1 MDLANLHW
9 TAQRNSGTENPSHV
23 LYGSGE
29 TPTLPEFI
37 RGSDPSEYYLVP
49 EYTDPAMLGTFN
61 QVTRAN
67 HAGTDWFNE
76 IFGPANTM
84 QHDISVS
91 GGSAMGNLDR
101 QSARLNSSHV

>member
-49 EYTDPAMLGTFN
+49 EYTEPARLGTFN
-61 QVTRAN
+61 HVTRAN
-67 HAGTDWFNE
+67 HAGTDRFSE

-84 QHDISVS
+84 QTAICLT
-91 GGSAMGNLDR
+91 GGREMGNFPFER
-101 QSARLNSSHV
+101 N